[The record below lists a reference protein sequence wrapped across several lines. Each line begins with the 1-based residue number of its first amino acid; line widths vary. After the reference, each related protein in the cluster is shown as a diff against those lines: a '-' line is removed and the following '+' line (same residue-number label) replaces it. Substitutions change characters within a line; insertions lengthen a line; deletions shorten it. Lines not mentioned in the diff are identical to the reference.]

1 MKYLNTDMFADAL
14 RHVCDLVIASEPK
27 LTELDNIVGDGDHG
41 DGMRDGFTELKA
53 VLNSGITFDNLHEL
67 TRTTGMALVKSM
79 GGASGVIF
87 GTMFIGGHD
96 ALVAEDG
103 TFLDKLDTDGIRRF
117 FRFSAEA
124 ISRRGRAKANDR
136 TMLDA
141 LLHAADAMEQ
151 CRTDDVVQLLKAGW
165 EGACRGAE
173 ATRQMLPHL
182 GRSKN
187 FRTHVLGYPDPGAV
201 STSIIFQGLYE
212 AVSNENAK

>member
-53 VLNSGITFDNLHEL
+53 VLDSSITFDNLHEL